1 MISKTT
7 SFSRQAGALLLVGTV
22 LGGTAFPAFAQTAPD
37 QQPAPSTPAPA
48 PAPEAATAT
57 AAPAGQ
63 TQGVIRSIRV
73 HGSQRLEPE
82 TVRAYANLNP
92 GQTYTRTT
100 LDQAVKDLY
109 ATGLFADATISGTET
124 GDLVINVR

>member
-48 PAPEAATAT
+48 PAAPAPEAATAT

-63 TQGVIRSIRV
+63 TQGVIRSIKV

-109 ATGLFADATISGTET
+109 ATGLFADATISGT
-124 GDLVINVR
+124 